1 MQLLIID
8 NAMAAISEL
17 QIGLDVLIGSA
28 SGLLGA
34 MGAYYKLKSRLDLQE
49 AKNGEQEKE
58 LQDIRDRKKE
68 MNTALHKRIDD
79 QNGVIHEIQKEMTT
93 GHSELGQRM
102 AEMELR
108 IVKEFQASVKELIQ
122 ELSKK

>member
-1 MQLLIID
+1 
-8 NAMAAISEL
+8 MAAINEL

-28 SGLLGA
+28 SGILGA

-49 AKNGEQEKE
+49 AKNDEQERE

-68 MNTALHKRIDD
+68 MNIALHKRIDD

-108 IVKEFQASVKELIQ
+108 IVKEFQASVKELIR

>member
-1 MQLLIID
+1 
-8 NAMAAISEL
+8 MAAISEL
-17 QIGLDVLIGSA
+17 QVGLDVLVGGA
-28 SGLLGA
+28 SGVLGA

-49 AKNGEQEKE
+49 AKNIEQERE
-58 LQDIRDRKKE
+58 LQDVRDRKKE

-93 GHSELGQRM
+93 GHSQLGQRM